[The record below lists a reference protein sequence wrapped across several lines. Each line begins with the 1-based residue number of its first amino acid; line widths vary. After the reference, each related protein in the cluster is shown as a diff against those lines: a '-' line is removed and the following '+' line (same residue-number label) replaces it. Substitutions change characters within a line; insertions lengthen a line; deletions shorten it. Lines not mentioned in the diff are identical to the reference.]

1 MDNKEKV
8 KASLDKLIPSLE
20 EVSDWMYENPELG
33 FEEIRTSKI
42 VKEKLQEF
50 GVDELHTEIGKTG
63 VVAIING
70 NEEGPKQVGVRA
82 DMDALPI
89 EETTNLNYASKTPG
103 KMHACGHD
111 GHTTMLLL
119 SLIHI

>member
-33 FEEIRTSKI
+33 FEEYK
-42 VKEKLQEF
+42 
-50 GVDELHTEIGKTG
+50 
-63 VVAIING
+63 
-70 NEEGPKQVGVRA
+70 
-82 DMDALPI
+82 
-89 EETTNLNYASKTPG
+89 
-103 KMHACGHD
+103 
-111 GHTTMLLL
+111 L